1 MFIGSDKVYVTD
13 VRTHHVL
20 IFSLNGDL
28 IKRFGGKGNTPHKL
42 NYPSGVFV
50 CHEGSDEHIYVCTTE
65 FLSSIRVVS
74 VADGWPISS

>member
-1 MFIGSDKVYVTD
+1 M
-13 VRTHHVL
+13 L
-20 IFSLNGDL
+20 IFSLN

-42 NYPSGVFV
+42 NYPSGVTRVVTNIFTSV
-50 CHEGSDEHIYVCTTE
+50 TRTTTE